1 MNRRRFIS
9 VLGTAA
15 VLEGRHLS
23 FGAPALGE
31 EPKMALPSSE
41 QTAWQD
47 LEIGMFVH
55 FAPNTWQN
63 SEYDNLSTP
72 LSAINPRINTDQWAE
87 CAVKLGARY
96 ILLVA
101 KHAGGFCMWQT
112 HTTDYGIRNTPWKGG
127 RGDVMAD
134 LSASCRRFGLKL
146 GVYLSPED
154 KHFGAGLAGRCE
166 TPQKQAEY
174 NRMYREQ
181 LTELLTRYGPIV
193 EIWFDGSIVAPVGDI
208 LRRHAPHAMIFQ
220 GPEATIRWVGN
231 EDGFAPYPTWNPIS
245 EADAKTGVAT
255 AIQGSPQGSVWLP
268 VEADVSILRPYWFWS
283 STKQKNLLPLND
295 LIDIYYRSVGRGV
308 QMVLNLPPDSNG
320 LMPEETCARAQEF
333 GEAIQRR
340 FGRSLAETSGA
351 GRSLVLKL
359 APPRRI
365 DHVILQEDCARGQR
379 VRTYRI
385 EGKTGRSWEVLA
397 KGTAI
402 GHKRIQPV
410 PSTIV
415 EAMRLIVEDS
425 AGQPFIR
432 RFALF
437 DTGMQPPA
445 GWDASVKVWADDKVG
460 SWSHYRFRV
469 DLSKM
474 AAAAAQY
481 RLRFVAQ
488 NSGNF
493 SIKDPVLLI
502 GGVPEPGLLRRA
514 APERDTLILTLTAVG
529 QKVVIEG
536 RIRGAEQGVLL
547 LRRL

>member
-1 MNRRRFIS
+1 MNRRRFFS
-9 VLGTAA
+9 LLGAA
-15 VLEGRHLS
+15 MAIESHHLS
-23 FGAPALGE
+23 YAMPALGDA
-31 EPKMALPSSE
+31 PKLALPTPG

-96 ILLVA
+96 ILFVA

-112 HTTDYGIRNTPWKGG
+112 HTTDYGIRNTPWKDG

-134 LSASCRRFGLKL
+134 LSASCRRLGLKL

-154 KHFGAGLAGRCE
+154 KHFGTGLAGRCA
-166 TPQKQAEY
+166 TPQKQTEY

-193 EIWFDGSIVAPVGDI
+193 EIWFDGSIVVPVGDI
-208 LRRHAPHAMIFQ
+208 LNRYAPHAMIFQ

-231 EDGFAPYPTWNPIS
+231 EDGFAPYPTWNSIS
-245 EADAKTGVAT
+245 EVDAKTGVAT
-255 AIQGSPQGSVWLP
+255 AIQGSPQGTVWLP
-268 VEADVSILRPYWFWS
+268 AEADVSVLRPYWFWS
-283 STKQKNLLPLND
+283 PTKQKNLLPLND

-320 LMPEETCARAQEF
+320 LMPDETCSRVHEF
-333 GEAIQRR
+333 GEAVRRR

-351 GRSLVLKL
+351 GQSLTLKI
-359 APPRRI
+359 ASPRRI
-365 DHVILQEDCARGQR
+365 DHVILQEDCAHGQR
-379 VRTYRI
+379 VRAYRI
-385 EGKTGRSWEVLA
+385 EGKTQGSWKVLA

-410 PSTIV
+410 PPTV
-415 EAMRLIVEDS
+415 VQAVRLIVEES
-425 AGQPFIR
+425 AGDPFLR

-437 DTGMQPPA
+437 DTGMKPPV
-445 GWDASVKVWADDKVG
+445 GWDAPVKVWADDKAG
-460 SWSHYRFRV
+460 TWSNYRFRI

-474 AAAAAQY
+474 IVAAAQY
-481 RLRFVAQ
+481 RLRFVTQ
-488 NSGNF
+488 NSGSF
-493 SIKDPVLLI
+493 SIEDPVLLI

-529 QKVVIEG
+529 EKVVIEG
-536 RIRGAEQGVLL
+536 RISGAEQGVLL